1 MSAEQLVVLAL
12 LVAAFVAGWVA
23 SPQRSAAPSEDPPPS
38 PPEPPSVEGPE
49 AAAVDAGRLID
60 VALERLVA
68 FIDVWLDGRWE
79 GSPEGRQAFDRFEG
93 QPLELLGAAATA
105 DAEQRQALRDAAAA
119 LIDARVA
126 AERYR
131 AGLALD
137 ASTNRTLAAVERRLG
152 ASREDLRSLSPA

>member
-23 SPQRSAAPSEDPPPS
+23 SPQRSVAPSEAPPSS

-49 AAAVDAGRLID
+49 EAAVDAGRLID
-60 VALERLVA
+60 VALERLGA
-68 FIDVWLDGRWE
+68 FIDVWLDGRWDW
-79 GSPEGRQAFDRFEG
+79 SPDGREAFDRLAEA
-93 QPLELLGAAATA
+93 PLELLSAAATA
-105 DAEQRQALRDAAAA
+105 DAERRQALRDAAAA

-131 AGLALD
+131 AGLPLD
-137 ASTNRTLAAVERRLG
+137 ASTNRTLDAVERRLA
-152 ASREDLRSLSPA
+152 ASREDLRSLSAA